1 MNNETKV
8 VEEKVEVEVHNGTW
22 LDKLLLKYL
31 PSVGIVAMILS
42 YLPQLWLTYSTQ
54 NVSGQSTTFWALL
67 SFALISTTGQ
77 QIGAIRNGLKSK
89 TGLIFQSINL
99 LCALLMLLAMFLF
112 K

>member
-1 MNNETKV
+1 MKNEKTV
-8 VEEKVEVEVHNGTW
+8 TETTEVEIQNSTW

-31 PSVGIVAMILS
+31 PSLGIVAMILS

-77 QIGAIRNGLKSK
+77 QVGAIRNGLKSK